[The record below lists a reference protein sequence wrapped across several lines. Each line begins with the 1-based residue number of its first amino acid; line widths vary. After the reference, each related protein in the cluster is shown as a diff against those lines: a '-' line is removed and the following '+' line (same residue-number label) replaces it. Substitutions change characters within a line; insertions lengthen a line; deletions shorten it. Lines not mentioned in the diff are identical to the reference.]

1 MFRITQKN
9 DQQCPQPIFKH
20 SFKNIQISKLFKLIY
35 GNYENFFETVGI
47 SKLFKQ
53 IYGNFKN
60 FYEGNRVAQKA
71 KGGVIRQPV
80 AQNRRLAKGGT
91 VKKSRTRKKSIDGI
105 ARRGHTRAPHK

>member
-1 MFRITQKN
+1 MEEKIKGGVKKWWTGIKESDLKVKKRQEARKEWI
-9 DQQCPQPIFKH
+9 
-20 SFKNIQISKLFKLIY
+20 KLDAV
-35 GNYENFFETVGI
+35 ERA
-47 SKLFKQ
+47 Q
-53 IYGNFKN
+53 YGNFKN

-80 AQNRRLAKGGT
+80 AQNRKLAKGGA